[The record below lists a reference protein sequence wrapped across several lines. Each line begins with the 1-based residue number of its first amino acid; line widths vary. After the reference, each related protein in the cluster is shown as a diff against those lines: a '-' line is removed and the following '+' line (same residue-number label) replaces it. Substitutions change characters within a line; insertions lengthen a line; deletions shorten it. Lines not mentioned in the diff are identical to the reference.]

1 MLCDLQQEFLIEPAG
16 RNRFNGLIPM
26 SARKFAADKL
36 LWETLGRWK
45 RSSPELDR
53 IQFLKTVPF
62 FDQLSNRQ
70 LKTVSDIMF
79 KRTYDIDES
88 IFEEGQ
94 PGAALFLILD
104 GKVAIEIRRES
115 RTTRLAVLER
125 GAFFGEMALLD
136 DSPRSANARALER
149 TRTLALYRNDLN
161 GLMHR
166 HARTACQIYRSL
178 AAMIGDR
185 LRSTNELVQMKIST
199 DTPGLE

>member
-1 MLCDLQQEFLIEPAG
+1 MGARSGWEVANCVAG
-16 RNRFNGLIPM
+16 RSRFNGLIPM

-62 FDQLSNRQ
+62 FDRLSQRQ
-70 LKTVSDIMF
+70 LKTVADIMF
-79 KRTYDIDES
+79 ERTYDTDET

-104 GKVAIEIRRES
+104 GKIAIEICRETS
-115 RTTRLAVLER
+115 TTRLAVLES

-136 DSPRSANARALER
+136 DTPRSANARALER
-149 TRTLALYRNDLN
+149 TRTLALYRNDLT
-161 GLMHR
+161 GLRHR

-178 AAMIGDR
+178 ATMIADR
-185 LRSTNELVQMKIST
+185 LRATNELVQMK
-199 DTPGLE
+199 TPGEIAGLE

>member
-1 MLCDLQQEFLIEPAG
+1 
-16 RNRFNGLIPM
+16 
-26 SARKFAADKL
+26 L
-36 LWETLGRWK
+36 LWETLARWK

-79 KRTYDIDES
+79 QRTYDTDES

-104 GKVAIEIRRES
+104 GRVAIEIYRETS
-115 RTTRLAVLER
+115 TTRLAVLER

-136 DSPRSANARALER
+136 DTPRSANARALEP
-149 TRTLALYRNDLN
+149 TRALALYRNDLN
-161 GLMHR
+161 DLVQR
-166 HARTACQIYRSL
+166 DAKTACQIYRSL
-178 AAMIGDR
+178 AGTIGDR
-185 LRSTNELVQMKIST
+185 LRLTNELVQMK
-199 DTPGLE
+199 TPADIAGLG

>member
-1 MLCDLQQEFLIEPAG
+1 MPVDREGEFLIEPTG
-16 RNRFNGLIPM
+16 RSCFNGLILM

-199 DTPGLE
+199 DTPSLE